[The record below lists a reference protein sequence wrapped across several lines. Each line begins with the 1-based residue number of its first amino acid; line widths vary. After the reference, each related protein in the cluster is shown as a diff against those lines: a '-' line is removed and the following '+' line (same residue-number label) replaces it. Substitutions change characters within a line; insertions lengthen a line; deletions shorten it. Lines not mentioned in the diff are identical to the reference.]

1 MAGTQTQTEPSTQ
14 QTQQQTEPTTV
25 QQTQQQAEPEVQK
38 IDINAVKAEAV
49 SELLKSLGID
59 NKDALSEIV
68 TKAKEDE
75 NKNKTDLERVTDSLD
90 VAAKEL
96 ATERQARQVAEAKFT
111 AVELGAKPELVG
123 DLVVIAMSKVTKD
136 KDINAVIAE
145 IKESKNGSVYFV
157 SEEENEPQKG
167 KNTTRKS
174 GGSKSQQQ
182 QAQQN
187 EPNKPHTGTMAERL
201 LANRK
206 TVKKTYFN

>member
-1 MAGTQTQTEPSTQ
+1 MAEIQTQTESNMQ
-14 QTQQQTEPTTV
+14 QQNAQAQQVEPKTEQQVQQTESKNR
-25 QQTQQQAEPEVQK
+25 Q
-38 IDINAVKAEAV
+38 IDVDAVKAEAV

-75 NKNKTDLERVTDSLD
+75 EKNKTDLQKATDNLD
-90 VAAKEL
+90 VTAKEL

-123 DLVVIAMSKVTKD
+123 DLVVIAMARVTKD

-157 SEEENEPQKG
+157 SEEENEPNKG

-174 GGSKSQQQ
+174 GNTKPQAQ
-182 QAQQN
+182 QAQL
-187 EPNKPHTGTMAERL
+187 EDKPHAGTMAERL

>member
-1 MAGTQTQTEPSTQ
+1 MAETQTQTQTELDAQQMQTQQQESQTQ
-14 QTQQQTEPTTV
+14 QTQAESESQQ
-25 QQTQQQAEPEVQK
+25 
-38 IDINAVKAEAV
+38 IDIDAVKAEAV
-49 SELLKSLGID
+49 SELLESLGID

-68 TKAKEDE
+68 IKAKEDE
-75 NKNKTDLERVTDSLD
+75 DKNKTELQRATDNLN

-123 DLVVIAMSKVTKD
+123 DLVVIAMAKVTKD

-157 SEEENEPQKG
+157 SKEESKEPNKG

-174 GGSKSQQQ
+174 GG
-182 QAQQN
+182 
-187 EPNKPHTGTMAERL
+187 NKPQTQQTESNTPYAGTMAERL